1 MTPDIIAA
9 LEAFAAYA
17 DPRRSVPASMPVTS
31 GSSMARKQLTMG
43 DCYAAADALAALST
57 SPAGQEVRAPW
68 IEAKELEALV
78 AILDNPPAKALRSE
92 LVAAM
97 LKAGQVIR
105 DQSAALSPSV
115 EPAGNGREA
124 VENAFIAG
132 WEAQKAGRSFAAA
145 MNDHIPAL
153 SSPPAADQ
161 EAVKCKRCND
171 TGWTIGNGTVREG
184 CLSCDAQIN
193 MVRATPPAPA
203 LDVVSEAYRRGI
215 YDAKCWLRDQ
225 QHKNPP
231 DSLGH
236 AAAILADRMDV
247 ALLSSPSE
255 GESAPASSGAGGALR
270 EALEGMVAIAQA
282 WEAADSRKNIQ
293 LEHSNAYKAALRT
306 LNLPLTGWIVW
317 DGQSVPSVDR
327 RDSRKGFIWFTH
339 ETEREAIERG
349 QSEIFYWPWY
359 GEDEQPCVRAYALA
373 TPLSH
378 DAEGESATVSREGL
392 VAQADRRS
400 SPPQNDAGVEGL
412 REAIE
417 RFIADYDDGDR
428 ADAGTN
434 PLMQAHIADLRA
446 ALRTPMSE
454 LQALGQEFEAGWRP
468 IEMAPKDGAQ
478 RHRS

>member
-1 MTPDIIAA
+1 M
-9 LEAFAAYA
+9 
-17 DPRRSVPASMPVTS
+17 S
-31 GSSMARKQLTMG
+31 GHK
-43 DCYAAADALAALST
+43 
-57 SPAGQEVRAPW
+57 
-68 IEAKELEALV
+68 
-78 AILDNPPAKALRSE
+78 
-92 LVAAM
+92 
-97 LKAGQVIR
+97 
-105 DQSAALSPSV
+105 
-115 EPAGNGREA
+115 GN
-124 VENAFIAG
+124 EN
-132 WEAQKAGRSFAAA
+132 
-145 MNDHIPAL
+145 
-153 SSPPAADQ
+153 
-161 EAVKCKRCND
+161 
-171 TGWTIGNGTVREG
+171 
-184 CLSCDAQIN
+184 
-193 MVRATPPAPA
+193 PPAPA

-231 DSLGH
+231 DSLWH

-378 DAEGESATVSREGL
+378 DAEGESATVSREG
-392 VAQADRRS
+392 
-400 SPPQNDAGVEGL
+400 EL
-412 REAIE
+412 REALQMAQEVRDLLLE
-417 RFIADYDDGDR
+417 RIQGSPARSAAHNARVR
-428 ADAGTN
+428 ADSLIMLLSSIIPAAQEDYPDPCPVCSGDCSSAN
-434 PLMQAHIADLRA
+434 PPVMNCPMKPHKEA
-446 ALRTPMSE
+446 TPATSTE
-454 LQALGQEFEAGWRP
+454 RGR
-468 IEMAPKDGAQ
+468 
-478 RHRS
+478 